1 VHAQWEDRIPG
12 NIPDLAHLSIGTKT
26 WTLEASVDTS
36 GQPYKRRIQ
45 VVVDFN
51 TGAAAVDGRWG
62 AYWVGFVSDH
72 NYEFPEYPGNTF
84 PGLKIEWLLD
94 GAAGGD
100 PVDGRPPLGYL
111 FPAGYVPASPLV
123 VYTGLGVHDAFGY
136 PFGCSTTLV
145 VRREEF
151 SYSLGWDV
159 NINHLPDGFLA
170 WDEEGPDSWVIRP
183 AGKQLIVYRNQFDN
197 MNLSLVGQQATLARG
212 ALVPFVGAALLG
224 QQIDTMR
231 GVMLPRRDT
240 FVALTGRQ
248 ATVKAGKL
256 TPGRS
261 SSLAGHSLSISQGS
275 LHVAVA
281 VRLTGQQCGIV
292 QGVLGRQVD
301 GITALKGMALRV
313 MAGEFP
319 IRPVPPEGQLF
330 VQQEN
335 TDVFIDEEPAA

>member
-1 VHAQWEDRIPG
+1 
-12 NIPDLAHLSIGTKT
+12 
-26 WTLEASVDTS
+26 
-36 GQPYKRRIQ
+36 
-45 VVVDFN
+45 
-51 TGAAAVDGRWG
+51 
-62 AYWVGFVSDH
+62 
-72 NYEFPEYPGNTF
+72 
-84 PGLKIEWLLD
+84 
-94 GAAGGD
+94 
-100 PVDGRPPLGYL
+100 
-111 FPAGYVPASPLV
+111 

-151 SYSLGWDV
+151 SYSLGWDA

-248 ATVKAGKL
+248 ATMQRGAFVFSVGQKLVGKQLTTARGALGPATAVRLIGRALQVRRGMFPGLAVSLPLTGLQATVVQGTLAKGVGVALAGKTLTVQRGVLAKGLAPSLTGRQVTVKAGKL